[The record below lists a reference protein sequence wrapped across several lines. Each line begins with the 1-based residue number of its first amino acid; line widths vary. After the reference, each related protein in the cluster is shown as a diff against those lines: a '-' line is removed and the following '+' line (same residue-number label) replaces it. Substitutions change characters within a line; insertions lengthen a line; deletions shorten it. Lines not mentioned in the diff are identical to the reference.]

1 MTERMICLIVLLI
14 VTGVFLIY
22 LPRILIF
29 RYAYIGWPIGRGLI
43 SFGLGLA
50 FLIGLAAIVLMAVG
64 AYLLFSGSKTQI
76 IRGKAKAI
84 EILNERYA
92 KGEITRED
100 YIRMKED
107 LQR

>member
-1 MTERMICLIVLLI
+1 
-14 VTGVFLIY
+14 
-22 LPRILIF
+22 
-29 RYAYIGWPIGRGLI
+29 
-43 SFGLGLA
+43 
-50 FLIGLAAIVLMAVG
+50 MAVG
-64 AYLLFSGSKTQI
+64 AYLLFGGSKTQI
-76 IRGKAKAI
+76 ERGKAKAI